1 MHSRTCYSPGLSSL
15 SIFQVGEQLCRLELE
30 KQEAAKA
37 ENYEEAMEKKE
48 KIELIRQELARNVD
62 LDSLLSA
69 SSRPHHYSRPVI
81 VSHQK
86 LCEYGFLLCHV
97 ACPLKLKHVSLTR
110 CWDTPKP

>member
-1 MHSRTCYSPGLSSL
+1 M
-15 SIFQVGEQLCRLELE
+15 CRLELE

-48 KIELIRQELARNVD
+48 KIEFIRQELARNVD

-86 LCEYGFLLCHV
+86 LRESCSLIRLTLLLNHEKTINACCIIKSCEI
-97 ACPLKLKHVSLTR
+97 LKHTV
-110 CWDTPKP
+110 